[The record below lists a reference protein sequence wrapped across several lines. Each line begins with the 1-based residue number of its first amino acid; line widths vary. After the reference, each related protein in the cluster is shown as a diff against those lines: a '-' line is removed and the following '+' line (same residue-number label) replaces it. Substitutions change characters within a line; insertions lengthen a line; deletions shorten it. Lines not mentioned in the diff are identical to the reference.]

1 MDSSG
6 SIKSDLLR
14 DIVSGKLSLD
24 DINIEDAIILG
35 LKPALGTGNE
45 FTNLFNENMSQE
57 QKCQLMRKWMSLNE
71 GFLTIVKDHVSQPEK
86 YDLLTVQDFH
96 GYLHAEEQRWAFAGF
111 CRTVNHITKYATN
124 GTDDTLRWIFDHVP
138 LELTKE
144 LSIVMHRC
152 LTLLT
157 EIRGK
162 TAQDNSHL
170 TVVRQAAEHCIA
182 LNAGKIALFD
192 E

>member
-6 SIKSDLLR
+6 STKSNLLR
-14 DIVSGKLSLD
+14 DVISGKLSLD
-24 DINIEDAIILG
+24 DINMEDIG

-71 GFLTIVKDHVSQPEK
+71 EFLTIVKDHVSKPEK

-96 GYLHAEEQRWAFAGF
+96 KYLHAEEQGWALAGF
-111 CRTVNHITKYATN
+111 CRTVNHISKYATN
-124 GTDDTLRWIFDHVP
+124 GTDDALSWTFDHVP

-152 LTLLT
+152 LTLLK

-162 TAQDNSHL
+162 MAQDDVNL
-170 TVVRQAAEHCIA
+170 TTVRQAAEDFVA
-182 LNAGKIALFD
+182 LSAGHIALFD
-192 E
+192 K